1 MESICGENQF
11 TNLYFLTVKQPSV
24 NRPVLPAPPLHQI
37 TLRASGPVHIVFFIL
52 NILLGSFYLVNL
64 ILAIVA
70 MAYDEL
76 DREAQLEY
84 QREADER
91 AAIRETEDAMIQQ
104 AELLATVDIAVQDVL
119 FGSDADLG

>member
-1 MESICGENQF
+1 M
-11 TNLYFLTVKQPSV
+11 
-24 NRPVLPAPPLHQI
+24 HI
-37 TLRASGPVHIVFFIL
+37 TFFIL